1 MGHLALVEED
11 VAAAPNIE
19 DMLIHMGLLGI
30 MGKAMK
36 PLLVMAIIGLDVGL
50 WRMVMT
56 LSNSQKVICY
66 VDDTLVKAMVSE
78 CLLLEEEVGHSTVC
92 IIITLCFW

>member
-1 MGHLALVEED
+1 MGCLALVEED
-11 VAAAPNIE
+11 VAATPNIE
-19 DMLIHMGLLGI
+19 DMLIHMSLLGI
-30 MGKAMK
+30 MGMAMN

-56 LSNSQKVICY
+56 LSNSWKVICY
-66 VDDTLVKAMVSE
+66 IDNTLVKAMVSE
-78 CLLLEEEVGHSTVC
+78 CLLLEEEVGYSTVH